1 MNRPERPKPIC
12 RIRRIPPCEGLPPM
26 ALKLNQLAQGA
37 EFLSGLEVPLFQSFP
52 FRGES
57 ENTRQV
63 FSLGLVAG
71 FGAPGFFSSVSIQ
84 VFAVSPD
91 AERFPKQYL
100 AGLRLTTKPTRYSS
114 RVFATGTSSRHWRCN
129 RQAARRLRKV
139 G

>member
-1 MNRPERPKPIC
+1 
-12 RIRRIPPCEGLPPM
+12 
-26 ALKLNQLAQGA
+26 
-37 EFLSGLEVPLFQSFP
+37 LEVPLFQSFP
-52 FRGES
+52 FRGDS

-63 FSLGLVAG
+63 FSLGLIAG
-71 FGAPGFFSSVSIQ
+71 FAATGFFSSPSNGVQ

-114 RVFATGTSSRHWRCN
+114 RVFATGTSFRHWRCN
-129 RQAARRLRKV
+129 RQAARRLRRV